1 VTSTSPDKRS
11 TSPDKR
17 TSPDQPPPGA
27 PTLCLGDPIVEF
39 VCERPVASVSE
50 ADAFAP
56 RVGGAVA
63 NVSVVAARR
72 GAHVA
77 LAGGAGDDGWGRW
90 LCDRLAREGVE
101 RQWLDLVPGA
111 QTPVAIV
118 TVDAEGRPSRQAYG
132 ERVGAG
138 AGFRTDEAVR
148 ASAALLITSGGPHE
162 SEVTMR
168 ARELA
173 LSLGRPI
180 VFDPQI
186 RVGEWRS
193 RAEAAAAA
201 NALVPGALL
210 VCAGAG
216 DAELMTGEDDPERA
230 ALALLKAGARM
241 VVLTLGGFELGAFEG
256 AILRGEL
263 RLDVD
268 AGDLPATVVG
278 DVPATVVA
286 DVPAT
291 VVGEVPATV
300 VGEVPAKVVGA
311 ASAGEVLTGFLLARL
326 ATSAFYPSSVAASL
340 PEAVAEA
347 ARAGRE
353 GRPGGRA
360 VGQA

>member
-1 VTSTSPDKRS
+1 MTS

-17 TSPDQPPPGA
+17 TSPDERTSPDKPPPGA

-77 LAGGAGDDGWGRW
+77 LAGGAGDDVWGRW

-101 RQWLDLVPGA
+101 KEWLELVPGA

-118 TVDAEGRPSRQAYG
+118 TVDAEGQPTREAYG
-132 ERVGAG
+132 ERVPTGL
-138 AGFRTDEAVR
+138 GFRTDEAVR
-148 ASAALLITSGGPHE
+148 ASAALFITSGGPRE

-186 RVGEWRS
+186 RVDQWRS

-201 NALVPGALL
+201 NACVPGALL

-241 VVLTLGGFELGAFEG
+241 VVLTLGAFEG

-268 AGDLPATVVG
+268 ADIDDLPATVVG
-278 DVPATVVA
+278 DVQRRRWSARPA
-286 DVPAT
+286 PAR
-291 VVGEVPATV
+291 
-300 VGEVPAKVVGA
+300 
-311 ASAGEVLTGFLLARL
+311 S
-326 ATSAFYPSSVAASL
+326 
-340 PEAVAEA
+340 
-347 ARAGRE
+347 
-353 GRPGGRA
+353 
-360 VGQA
+360 

>member
-1 VTSTSPDKRS
+1 VTS

-17 TSPDQPPPGA
+17 TSPDKPPPGA

-72 GAHVA
+72 GARVA
-77 LAGGAGDDGWGRW
+77 LAGGAGDDAWGRW

-101 RQWLDLVPGA
+101 RQWLELVPGA
-111 QTPVAIV
+111 QTPVTIV
-118 TVDAEGRPSRQAYG
+118 TVDAEGQPTREAYG
-132 ERVGAG
+132 ERVPTGV
-138 AGFRTDEAVR
+138 GFRTDEAVR
-148 ASAALLITSGGPHE
+148 ASAALFITSGGPHE
-162 SEVTMR
+162 SEVAMR

-180 VFDPQI
+180 VFDPQLCVD
-186 RVGEWRS
+186 RWRS

-201 NALVPGALL
+201 NACVPGALL
-210 VCAGAG
+210 VCVGAG

-241 VVLTLGGFELGAFEG
+241 VVLTLGALGAFEG

-268 AGDLPATVVG
+268 ADDLPATVVG
-278 DVPATVVA
+278 DVPARVVG

-291 VVGEVPATV
+291 VVGAGGA
-300 VGEVPAKVVGA
+300 GEAGA
-311 ASAGEVLTGFLLARL
+311 SEVLTGVLLARL
-326 ATSAFYPSSVAASL
+326 ATSAFYPAAVAASL
-340 PEAVAEA
+340 PEAVAQA
-347 ARAGRE
+347 ARAAERWGALE
-353 GRPGGRA
+353 
-360 VGQA
+360 

>member
-1 VTSTSPDKRS
+1 VTS

-90 LCDRLAREGVE
+90 LCDRLAREGIE
-101 RQWLDLVPGA
+101 REWLDLVPGA

-132 ERVGAG
+132 ERVGAA

-148 ASAALLITSGGPHE
+148 ASAALFITSGGPHE

-268 AGDLPATVVG
+268 AGADDLPATVVG
-278 DVPATVVA
+278 DVPATVVG

-291 VVGEVPATV
+291 
-300 VGEVPAKVVGA
+300 VVGA

>member
-1 VTSTSPDKRS
+1 
-11 TSPDKR
+11 
-17 TSPDQPPPGA
+17 
-27 PTLCLGDPIVEF
+27 
-39 VCERPVASVSE
+39 
-50 ADAFAP
+50 
-56 RVGGAVA
+56 
-63 NVSVVAARR
+63 
-72 GAHVA
+72 
-77 LAGGAGDDGWGRW
+77 
-90 LCDRLAREGVE
+90 
-101 RQWLDLVPGA
+101 
-111 QTPVAIV
+111 
-118 TVDAEGRPSRQAYG
+118 VDAEGRPSRQAYG

-148 ASAALLITSGGPHE
+148 ASAALFITSGGPHE

-278 DVPATVVA
+278 DVPATVV
-286 DVPAT
+286 
-291 VVGEVPATV
+291 
-300 VGEVPAKVVGA
+300 GA